1 MAENVT
7 ERRTVKRV
15 VMPESTGTEYETILR
30 TQRETFQK
38 ILWAILSGLFVLLGI
53 YALLGGQNPFLTP

>member
-7 ERRTVKRV
+7 ERRTVRRV

-38 ILWAILSGLFVLLGI
+38 ILWAILSVLFVLLGI
-53 YALLGGQNPFLTP
+53 YALSGGQNPFLT

>member
-7 ERRTVKRV
+7 ERRRVKRV
-15 VMPESTGTEYETILR
+15 VIPESTSPEYETILR

-38 ILWAILSGLFVLLGI
+38 ILWAILSVLFVLLGI
-53 YALLGGQNPFLTP
+53 YALLGGQNPFLP